1 MAEIRR
7 RETNEVTTGAA
18 VAVPQ
23 GFVTY
28 AANIGIKDETT
39 DFSIVASTQPCTAEG
54 VFTRSLFAG
63 PSVIL
68 CRDHLRQGS
77 PCAVATV
84 SKNANVATGP
94 QGDRDA
100 RELAE
105 LVARVVGCRPADV
118 LVGSTGVIGRPYPM
132 DRIRAHLG
140 QLAVSG
146 LGGAGPADLATVA
159 RAIMTTD
166 TVPKLASAR
175 AGQAVVTGIAK
186 GSGMIQPDMAT
197 LLAYVFTDAAV
208 AREEL
213 AGAFRRVVDVTLN
226 SLSIDTDTS
235 TSDTALVLANG
246 AAGPVPPGELE
257 QALLAVCRSL
267 TLQLAADGEG
277 ATKVIQVTVASARD
291 AAQAKRVAKAVVN
304 SPLVKCAV
312 HGADPNWGRVIM
324 AIGKC
329 SDDTDI
335 VPGAVRVSFGGL
347 EVYPR
352 NLDAQALE
360 DLAKLMRSELVE
372 IDIVLATGR
381 ATATVWGCD
390 LTADYARINA
400 DYTT

>member
-1 MAEIRR
+1 
-7 RETNEVTTGAA
+7 
-18 VAVPQ
+18 
-23 GFVTY
+23 VTY
-28 AANIGIKDETT
+28 AANIGIKDEST
-39 DFSIVASTQPCTAEG
+39 DFSIVASTLACTAEG
-54 VFTRSLFAG
+54 VFTGSLFAG
-63 PSVIL
+63 PSVTL
-68 CRDHLRQGS
+68 CRDHLREGS

-84 SKNANVATGP
+84 SKNANVATGT

-100 RELAE
+100 HELAE
-105 LVARVVGCRPADV
+105 LVARAVGCRPADV
-118 LVGSTGVIGRPYPM
+118 LVGSTGVIGRAYPM

-140 QLAVSG
+140 RMAAGG
-146 LGGAGPADLATVA
+146 LGGAGPADLAAVA

-208 AREEL
+208 AQEEL
-213 AGAFRRVVDVTLN
+213 AGAFRRVVDVTFN

-246 AAGPVPPGELE
+246 AAGPVPPGKFE

-291 AAQAKRVAKAVVN
+291 AAQAKRVARAVVN

-312 HGADPNWGRVIM
+312 HGADPNWGRVVM

-335 VPGAVRVSFGGL
+335 LPGEVRVSFGGL
-347 EVYPR
+347 EVYPS
-352 NLDAQALE
+352 NLDAKALE

-372 IDIVLATGR
+372 IDIVLGTGR

-390 LTADYARINA
+390 LTADYVRINA

>member
-1 MAEIRR
+1 MP
-7 RETNEVTTGAA
+7 ETTEVTTGTA
-18 VAVPQ
+18 VAVPR
-23 GFVTY
+23 GFVTHT
-28 AANIGIKDETT
+28 ANVGIKDQSQ
-39 DFSIVASTQPCTAEG
+39 DFSIVASTFPCTAAG
-54 VFTRSLFAG
+54 VLTRSLFAG
-63 PSVIL
+63 PSVVL
-68 CRDHLRQGS
+68 CRHNLRTGA
-77 PCAVATV
+77 PRAIATV
-84 SKNANVATGP
+84 SKNANVATGG

-105 LVARVVGCRPADV
+105 LVAGVVGCRPADV

-132 DRIRAHLG
+132 DRIRAHLAN
-140 QLAVSG
+140 LAQADS
-146 LGGAGPADLATVA
+146 LDGGAAADLASVA

-175 AGQAVVTGIAK
+175 SGGAVVTGIAK
-186 GSGMIQPDMAT
+186 GSGMVQPDMAT

-208 AREEL
+208 PQEEL
-213 AGAFRRVVDVTLN
+213 SAAFRRVADVTFN

-246 AAGPVPPGELE
+246 AAGSVPSSEFE

-277 ATKVIQVTVASARD
+277 ATKVIQVNVGAARD
-291 AAQAKRVAKAVVN
+291 GEQAKRVAKAVVN

-312 HGADPNWGRVIM
+312 HGADPNWGRVVM
-324 AIGKC
+324 AVGKC
-329 SDDTDI
+329 YSDTDI
-335 VPGAVRVSFGGL
+335 EPAAVRVSFGGL

-352 NLDAQALE
+352 RLDDQALE
-360 DLAKLMRSELVE
+360 DLAKLMRSDLVE
-372 IDIVLATGR
+372 IDVTLGTGQ

-390 LTADYARINA
+390 LTADYVRINA

>member
-1 MAEIRR
+1 
-7 RETNEVTTGAA
+7 
-18 VAVPQ
+18 VPQ
-23 GFVTY
+23 GFVTH
-28 AANIGIKDETT
+28 AANVGIKDESP
-39 DFSIVASTQPCTAEG
+39 DFSIVASTVACTAAG

-63 PSVIL
+63 PSVVL
-68 CRDHLRQGS
+68 CREHLKTGS
-77 PCAVATV
+77 PCAVVTV

-94 QGDRDA
+94 QGERDA
-100 RELAE
+100 HELAE
-105 LVARVVGCRPADV
+105 LVAGAVGCRPADV

-140 QLAVSG
+140 QLAH
-146 LGGAGPADLATVA
+146 LQDRDRPATADFAAVA

-175 AGQAVVTGIAK
+175 AGPAVVTGIAK
-186 GSGMIQPDMAT
+186 GSGMVQPDMAT

-208 AREEL
+208 PRETL
-213 AGAFRRVVDVTLN
+213 AGAFRRAVDATFN

-246 AAGPVPPGELE
+246 AAGPVAAPEFD

-277 ATKVIQVTVASARD
+277 ATKVIQVTVGAARD
-291 AAQAKRVAKAVVN
+291 GGQAKRVAKAVVN

-312 HGADPNWGRVIM
+312 HGADPNWGRVVM
-324 AIGKC
+324 AVGKC
-329 SDDTDI
+329 SDDADI
-335 VPGAVRVSFGGL
+335 VPDAVRVSFGGL

-352 NLDAQALE
+352 RLDEQALE
-360 DLAKLMRSELVE
+360 DLAKLMRSGLVE
-372 IDIVLATGR
+372 IDITLGTGA

-390 LTADYARINA
+390 LTAEYVRINA